1 MRAQGNFLQEAI
13 GNQVR
18 HMIEPDLEGDVAGG
32 GVQGKPSLG
41 WVQCTHS
48 QSSHVSTRHWKVC
61 MFSSRHHL
69 RSYLFCHAYC
79 HHAGSASSC
88 QVSEPL
94 ILAFLST
101 LLPVLTSFLRLLI
114 GLFSLNFHYI
124 TFLSQTSNSIS
135 NQI

>member
-1 MRAQGNFLQEAI
+1 MGAQGGFLQETT

-18 HMIEPDLEGDVAGG
+18 PMIQPDLEGDVAGG
-32 GVQGKPSLG
+32 GAQGKQSLA
-41 WVQCTHS
+41 WVTCTHS
-48 QSSHVSTRHWKVC
+48 QSSHISRHWKVF

-69 RSYLFCHAYC
+69 CSYLFCHAYC
-79 HHAGSASSC
+79 HHVGSASSC
-88 QVSEPL
+88 QVSKPL
-94 ILAFLST
+94 ILAFLRA

-124 TFLSQTSNSIS
+124 TFLSQTPNSIS